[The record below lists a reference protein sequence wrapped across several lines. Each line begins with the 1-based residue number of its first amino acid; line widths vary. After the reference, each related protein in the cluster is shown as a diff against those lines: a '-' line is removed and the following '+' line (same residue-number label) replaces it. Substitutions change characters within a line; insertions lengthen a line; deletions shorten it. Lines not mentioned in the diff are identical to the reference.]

1 MTTSQPAGLRPEERV
16 RAPAGVMQADSSS
29 PVSALR
35 RLGPTQRASA
45 YAGLLA
51 AATLAVLILAP
62 EARPVSDAAYAPVG
76 AGLLAGAILAV
87 RLRPA
92 ESGTTLL
99 VIPALV
105 ADGRFGAAALPA
117 LAYAS
122 LVGGLVRRVTGPA
135 LVIGA
140 ANDSLTYAVA
150 HAGSAGA
157 ELNFVGRS
165 AVFAVLFVVVR
176 FGLGRL
182 AAWLGGPRALHPRA
196 DRPDLFLLLATAPLG
211 ALPLLAWQRLGDG
224 GLLVGL
230 AALLAV
236 LTVVAE
242 ARNLATARAEVE
254 AERDQLVRA
263 NALQRDLVHLITHE
277 LKNPLTSVLVY
288 TQLVERALREDARER
303 LPTHVARIKQGAQAI
318 QQLIDDLLQLSRLE
332 EPADMPAAE
341 RIAPAQLVDG
351 VVADLEPLA
360 EAKRQ
365 VLRAEIGEPLPD
377 VLAPPVL
384 LRQALSNLVSNAIKY
399 TPAEGQVV
407 VWARPRDGEVALGVT
422 DTGIGLSQED
432 LARLFTKF
440 FRSADPRARKERGSG
455 LGLALTNAIIAR
467 LGGRIEVDSELNKGT
482 TFRIVLPAA
491 R

>member
-1 MTTSQPAGLRPEERV
+1 
-16 RAPAGVMQADSSS
+16 
-29 PVSALR
+29 
-35 RLGPTQRASA
+35 
-45 YAGLLA
+45 
-51 AATLAVLILAP
+51 
-62 EARPVSDAAYAPVG
+62 VG
-76 AGLLAGAILAV
+76 AGLLVGAILAV

-99 VIPALV
+99 VIPALI

-122 LVGGLVRRVTGPA
+122 LVGGLVRRLRGPA
-135 LVIGA
+135 LVIGT
-140 ANDSLTYAVA
+140 ANDTLAYAVA

-157 ELNFVGRS
+157 ELNFVGRL
-165 AVFAVLFVVVR
+165 ALFAVLFVVVR
-176 FGLGRL
+176 FVLGRL

-196 DRPDLFLLLATAPLG
+196 DRPDLFFLLAVAPLG
-211 ALPLLAWQRLGDG
+211 ALPLLVWQRLGDG

-236 LTVVAE
+236 FTVVVE

-254 AERDQLVRA
+254 AERDQLIRA

-277 LKNPLTSVLVY
+277 LKNPLTSVLAY

-303 LPTHVARIKQGAQAI
+303 LPAHVARIKQGAQAI

-332 EPADMPAAE
+332 EPGDMPAAE
-341 RIAPAQLVDG
+341 RIAPAQLVDA
-351 VVADLEPLA
+351 VAADLEPLA

-365 VLRAEIGEPLPD
+365 VLRIEIAEPLPE

-399 TPAEGQVV
+399 TPEEGQVL
-407 VWARPRDGEVALGVT
+407 VWARPHDGEVALGVT
-422 DTGIGLSQED
+422 DTGIGLSQDD

>member
-1 MTTSQPAGLRPEERV
+1 MAEPRPPR
-16 RAPAGVMQADSSS
+16 
-29 PVSALR
+29 SALG
-35 RLGPTQRASA
+35 RLGPSQRAYA
-45 YAGLLA
+45 YAGSLA
-51 AATLAVLILAP
+51 AAMLALLVLAP
-62 EARPVSDAAYAPVG
+62 DARPVSDAAYAPMG

-99 VIPALV
+99 VIPALI

-122 LVGGLVRRVTGPA
+122 LVGGLVRRLEGPA

-140 ANDSLTYAVA
+140 ANDTLAYAVA
-150 HAGSAGA
+150 HAGGAGA
-157 ELNFVGRS
+157 ELNFAGRL
-165 AVFAVLFVVVR
+165 ALFAGLFVVTRLV
-176 FGLGRL
+176 LGRL
-182 AAWLGGPRALHPRA
+182 AAWLGGPRALHARA
-196 DRPDLFLLLATAPLG
+196 DRPDLFFLLAVAPLG
-211 ALPLLAWQRLGDG
+211 ALPLLVWQRLGDG
-224 GLLVGL
+224 GLLIGL

-236 LTVVAE
+236 LTLVVE
-242 ARNLATARAEVE
+242 TRNLATARAEVE

-277 LKNPLTSVLVY
+277 LKNPLTSVLAY
-288 TQLVERALREDARER
+288 TQMVERALREDARER
-303 LPTHVARIKQGAQAI
+303 LPAHVGRIKQGAQAI

-332 EPADMPAAE
+332 EPGEMPAAE
-341 RIAPAQLVDG
+341 RIAPAQLVAG
-351 VVADLEPLA
+351 VLADLEPLA

-365 VLRAEIGEPLPD
+365 VLRTEIAEALPD

-399 TPAEGQVV
+399 TPAEGQVL

-422 DTGIGLSQED
+422 DTGIGLGQDD
-432 LARLFTKF
+432 LAQLFTKF

-467 LGGRIEVDSELNKGT
+467 LGGRIEVESELNKGT